1 MTFEEYQDHITTK
14 QDELTDLL
22 LQFHKEEDGEKFV
35 RAFLRRA
42 IINYI
47 EEVPVHGRHKK
58 LQRIHLLK
66 QLAESIT
73 LPVYQHP

>member
-1 MTFEEYQDHITTK
+1 MTFGEFEEFITTK

-22 LQFHKEEDGEKFV
+22 LSFHKEDGEKFV

-47 EEVPVHGRHKK
+47 EEVPIPGRHKK
-58 LQRIHLLK
+58 LQRIHLLNK
-66 QLAESIT
+66 LAESIT